1 MTLLEAY
8 NAPFAIALL
17 LMVALLVIQV
27 LGVLDIDL
35 DIDTDGD
42 GAISAGPVDGLLTLL
57 GLGRVPLTVWLVVFL
72 FFFAALGLGIQELA
86 TSFTGGP
93 LDAWLAGVLAGAAA
107 LPVTSVIARPLG
119 RILPQDETSAVG
131 IDTLVGRRAQ
141 VTEGIARAGSP
152 ARARVKDMH
161 GQSHYVMVEPH
172 EGASEFHAGDEVL
185 LVRREDNTFFGTA
198 LAERRLSP
206 ARN

>member
-1 MTLLEAY
+1 MTFLEPY
-8 NAPFAIALL
+8 NAPFAIALGLMLVL
-17 LMVALLVIQV
+17 LAVQV

-35 DIDTDGD
+35 DIDADGD
-42 GAISAGPVDGLLTLL
+42 GAISAGPLDGLLTLL

-72 FFFAALGLGIQELA
+72 FVFAALGLGIQELA
-86 TSFTGGP
+86 ASFTGGP

-107 LPVTSVIARPLG
+107 LPATSIIARPLG
-119 RILPQDETSAVG
+119 RILPQDETTAVG
-131 IDTLVGRRAQ
+131 IDTLVGRRAHI
-141 VTEGIARAGSP
+141 TEGIARAGSP

-172 EGASEFHAGDEVL
+172 EGDSEFHAGDEIL
-185 LVRREDNTFFGTA
+185 LVRRDDTVFFGTA

-206 ARN
+206 AGK

>member
-1 MTLLEAY
+1 MTLLESY

-17 LMVALLVIQV
+17 LMVVLLVIQV

-72 FFFAALGLGIQELA
+72 LFFAALGLGIQELSE
-86 TSFTGGP
+86 SFIGGP
-93 LDAWLAGVLAGAAA
+93 LDAWLAGILAGAAA

-131 IDTLVGRRAQ
+131 IDTLVGRRASI
-141 VTEGIARAGSP
+141 TDGIAKAGSP
-152 ARARVKDMH
+152 ARARVKDVH

>member
-17 LMVALLVIQV
+17 LMAALLVIQV
-27 LGVLDIDL
+27 LGVLDIDI

-86 TSFTGGP
+86 ESFTGGP

-107 LPVTSVIARPLG
+107 LPVTSVIAKPLG
-119 RILPQDETSAVG
+119 RMLPQDETSAVG
-131 IDTLVGRRAQ
+131 IDTLVGRRAAI
-141 VTEGIARAGSP
+141 TEGIAKAGSP
-152 ARARVKDMH
+152 ARARVKDVH

-185 LVRREDNTFFGTA
+185 LVRREENTFYGTA

>member
-8 NAPFAIALL
+8 NAPFAVALL
-17 LMVALLVIQV
+17 LMVALLVIQM

-131 IDTLVGRRAQ
+131 IDTLVGRRANI
-141 VTEGIARAGSP
+141 TEGIARAGSP
-152 ARARVKDMH
+152 ARARVKDVH

-172 EGASEFHAGDEVL
+172 EGTSEFHAGDEIL
-185 LVRREDNTFFGTA
+185 LVRREENTFYGTA

>member
-1 MTLLEAY
+1 MPLLEAY

-17 LMVALLVIQV
+17 LMMVLLVIQV

-35 DIDTDGD
+35 NIDTDGD

-86 TSFTGGP
+86 TSLAGGP

-107 LPVTSVIARPLG
+107 VPVTSIVARPLG

-131 IDTLVGRRAQ
+131 IDTLVGRRANI
-141 VTEGIARAGSP
+141 TEGVARAGSP
-152 ARARVKDMH
+152 ARARVKDIH

-172 EGASEFHAGDEVL
+172 EGASEFRAGDEVL
-185 LVRREDNTFFGTA
+185 LVRREDNTFYGTA

>member
-1 MTLLEAY
+1 MTLLEPY
-8 NAPFAIALL
+8 NAPFSVALL
-17 LMVALLVIQV
+17 LMVVLLAIQV

-35 DIDTDGD
+35 NIDTDGD

-72 FFFAALGLGIQELA
+72 FVFAALGLSIQELA
-86 TSFTGGP
+86 DSLTGGP

-131 IDTLVGRRAQ
+131 IDTLVGRRANI
-141 VTEGIARAGSP
+141 TEGIARAGSP
-152 ARARVKDMH
+152 ARARVRDAH

-185 LVRREDNTFFGTA
+185 LVRREDNTFYGTA

>member
-1 MTLLEAY
+1 MTLLEPY

-42 GAISAGPVDGLLTLL
+42 GAIGAGPVDGLLTLL

-72 FFFAALGLGIQELA
+72 FLFAALGLGIQELGS
-86 TSFTGGP
+86 SFTGNP

-107 LPVTSVIARPLG
+107 LPVTSIIARPLG

-131 IDTLVGRRAQ
+131 IDTLVGRRASI
-141 VTEGIARAGSP
+141 TEGIARTGSP
-152 ARARVKDMH
+152 ARARVKDVH

-172 EGASEFHAGDEVL
+172 ESASEFHAGDEVL

-206 ARN
+206 A